1 MKTGKPGIICSAIFT
16 LFFLTI
22 SCNETP
28 PEIIQIYS
36 QGNFLYDPGQRTIT
50 PIISLFIHVE
60 DEDGIDDIDRIYI
73 IRDDEELFWELDP
86 ESWSEIEQDGVV
98 WIGTSGI
105 SYPPSLSGISG
116 TFRIIVIDAAGER
129 TEIEEYIGFPGNVKE
144 PDFPLLEINGRDSI
158 RISGRFTE
166 HILWLY
172 NEFGALAASWKSSER
187 SIQLN
192 GLIPDQR
199 KIDNLDNCYIYAYSN
214 ELGAGLL
221 SGPFPFE

>member
-1 MKTGKPGIICSAIFT
+1 MKIGKPVIICSVVAALVFT
-16 LFFLTI
+16 AVA
-22 SCNETP
+22 CNETP
-28 PEIIQIYS
+28 PEIIQVYS

-50 PIISLFIHVE
+50 PGISLFIHVE

-73 IRDDEELFWELDP
+73 IRDDEELFWELAP
-86 ESWSEIEQDGVV
+86 ESWSEKEQDGVI

-105 SYPPSLSGISG
+105 SYPPSLPGVSG

-144 PDFPLLEINGRDSI
+144 SDFPLLEINGRDSI
-158 RISGRFTE
+158 RISSRFTE

-172 NEFGALAASWKSSER
+172 NDFGALAASQKSSER

-192 GLIPDQR
+192 ALIPDQR
-199 KIDNLDNCYIYAYSN
+199 KIDGLANCYIYTYSN
-214 ELGAGLL
+214 DLGAGLL